1 MNTMKKTIIK
11 YSITVAI
18 IIALIAIYIYTTE
31 NKIANPYFF
40 PKVSK
45 IKKAF
50 DDSKNLM
57 LENLTDK
64 LETEVF
70 ATGVINKNFV
80 VVRDSKAPA
89 VLLEIGFMSCP
100 EELERLVKDKFSM
113 KVAKTIYNTVL
124 DIYEDAGR

>member
-1 MNTMKKTIIK
+1 
-11 YSITVAI
+11 
-18 IIALIAIYIYTTE
+18 
-31 NKIANPYFF
+31 
-40 PKVSK
+40 
-45 IKKAF
+45 
-50 DDSKNLM
+50 M
-57 LENLTDK
+57 LENLVDK

-70 ATGVINKNFV
+70 ATGVVNKNFV